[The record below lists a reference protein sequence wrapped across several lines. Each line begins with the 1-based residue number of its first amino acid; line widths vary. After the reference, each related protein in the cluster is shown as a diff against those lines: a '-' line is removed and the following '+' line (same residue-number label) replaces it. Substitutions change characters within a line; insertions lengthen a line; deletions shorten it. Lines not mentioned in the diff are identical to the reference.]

1 MFGFDTPNRPE
12 SASCRIP
19 WLAGLALL
27 VLSVAARSQEPGTP
41 TDLQV
46 VSTGT
51 TRIVL
56 SWTAPADDGNG
67 AIEAYNVYRCDEPCT
82 LDANEHWIAW
92 VTAGTTFA
100 DTHDNSDPAEA
111 GGTSP
116 LALGTTYR
124 YAVAA
129 YRGGEGD
136 WSNEVTATTPDAI
149 ASAPGAP
156 REFTA
161 RGSEST
167 VALSW
172 KTPGLEG
179 GEAHSAYTL
188 YRAVGN
194 SCEELDEYRTDI
206 PADATFLEDTAVSA
220 GQDYCYRLTASN
232 AAGESAPS
240 ASRTVRTVTVG
251 APRNL
256 EVIAAGSANTIGL
269 GWTAPA
275 EDGGGP
281 VDGYDVYRCEQ
292 TGTEACMPE
301 YVAWVVDGERYRDDG
316 LTAGTTYR
324 YAVDA
329 VRANTAGDWS
339 NEVTFRAGAGAVV
352 QPGWIERMPVRVAD
366 SEGVTTETVLLVSDS
381 AVPAGTLLEFPT
393 LDAPLTLWFVAV
405 VSESAQDSSPAPPEG
420 LVHATGR
427 VVRVAALDNMLGGY
441 IEELPS
447 AAVLCFPLSS
457 IVDGVDPGSLAI
469 HRTEPGETEPGEA
482 EPGETESDG
491 TEADGQSWMALE
503 AVYRPGMVC
512 GATRR
517 LTRFAVFGRM
527 AGQDPDTPPEPPE
540 PGEPGEPAGTAP
552 YFPDD
557 ASIGDLVFV
566 AGTAIEPI
574 TLPRA
579 LGGNINAGLNDGEL
593 SDYSF
598 DPPDLPRGLVFDRH
612 TRVMQGTPAR
622 HTARTNYTL
631 WVHDDDEDY
640 SIADAASLHFT
651 IEVAGEIRQGETPAP
666 QFAEGANIGDLV
678 FTVGVEMDPVT
689 LPQAMGG
696 DIDVTLNRGAL
707 SDYSFNPPD
716 LPAGL
721 NFDRFSRVL
730 SGIPA
735 QALET
740 TDYTFWVHDD
750 DEDYSTEDGDSLA
763 FTLTVN
769 DGESVVGGTFVQP
782 YQYMERSNWNL
793 DRHPDG
799 MTWNAVAWLGDR
811 IHAPLIL
818 WTDGDEVPDSFQ
830 IEMSDLVGES
840 GEVIS
845 GEHVNILYPTYIA
858 ADPELRGCNG
868 YGSRAGIEPAY
879 LADAL
884 SSSPGPVGLPEDPYK
899 IWVAVDV
906 PRNACPAD
914 YQGTLTVRSP
924 LGDATG
930 AQFTVDLKVLS
941 LDLPT
946 PADRQFVLDLWQHPE
961 RVLTLHNDAHPDTL
975 IDRWSDEH
983 YRLLEDAY
991 RLLANAGQKAV
1002 TATLKDGTF
1011 GAPGMVKWIRVSES
1025 RDDWRFDFSVFGAHV
1040 EKLAAWGIDQRI
1052 DAYGIL
1058 GWNRDEIPYWS
1069 EEFQA
1074 TRILSAPP
1082 GSAAHSAVW
1091 RKFLPQFSAYLKE
1104 RGWFEKTYLAV
1115 DEAPAQMEQVV
1126 SVVRSDDPDWKM
1138 ALSHFDAYLPQSVA
1152 QHVDIM
1158 NVFAG
1163 IGETAVSS
1171 RTQGQLW
1178 SLYTSCHS
1186 DEQMPVTRVNS
1197 LLTRDSNPA
1206 DVEWLTWYVDKL
1218 GMDGYS
1224 RWAYD
1229 FWRSPD
1235 SFDPRQGTA
1244 HTTGDFSLI
1253 YRSSNDRDLE
1263 PVTSVRLEMLRQ
1275 GILAFEKRRVLR
1287 DLLTRQSHASGLQ
1300 TLDALLG
1307 DGYISVAG
1315 AAQGSAKDDLMRAR
1329 EQLDTL
1335 SIEASS
1341 LVQPD
1346 SRCE

>member
-1 MFGFDTPNRPE
+1 MLKRSGNTSTR
-12 SASCRIP
+12 SP
-19 WLAGLALL
+19 WLAGFALL
-27 VLSVAARSQEPGTP
+27 LLAAGARSQAPGAP
-41 TDLQV
+41 TDLRV
-46 VSTGT
+46 VSTAAT
-51 TRIVL
+51 QVVL
-56 SWTAPADDGNG
+56 SWNAPSDDGYG
-67 AIEAYNVYRCDEPCT
+67 AVEAYNVYRCEQDQGDSPCT
-82 LDANEHWIAW
+82 LGWIAW
-92 VTAGTTFA
+92 VTDGTTFT
-100 DTHDNSDPAEA
+100 DTHDDSSPAEG

-116 LALGTTYR
+116 VEGQKTYR

-129 YRGGEGD
+129 YRGSEGN
-136 WSNEVTATTPDAI
+136 WSEQVEVTTPELVPA
-149 ASAPGAP
+149 APDAP

-161 RGSEST
+161 RGSETSVT
-167 VALSW
+167 LSW
-172 KTPGLEG
+172 KAPDWQGSASL
-179 GEAHSAYTL
+179 SAYTL
-188 YRAVGN
+188 YRAARG
-194 SCEELDEYRTDI
+194 SCEEPDEYRTDI
-206 PADATFLEDTAVSA
+206 PADSTYLEDAAVSA

-232 AAGESAPS
+232 SVGESVPS
-240 ASRTVRTVTVG
+240 ATRTIRTVTVG

-256 EVIAAGSANTIGL
+256 EVIAAGSENTISL

-301 YVAWVVDGERYRDDG
+301 SVASVVGGERYRDDG
-316 LTAGTTYR
+316 LTVGTTYR

-352 QPGWIERMPVRVAD
+352 HPGWIERMPVRVAGR
-366 SEGVTTETVLLVSDS
+366 EGFTTETVLLVSDS
-381 AVPAGTLLEFPT
+381 AVPAGTLLELPT
-393 LDAPLTLWFVAV
+393 LDAPLTFWFVAV
-405 VSESAQDSSPAPPEG
+405 VSESAQGSSPAVPEG

-427 VVRVAALDNMLGGY
+427 VVRIAALDNMLGGY

-457 IVDGVDPGSLAI
+457 IVDGVDLGSLAI
-469 HRTEPGETEPGEA
+469 HRTEPGER
-482 EPGETESDG
+482 ESDG
-491 TEADGQSWMALE
+491 TEPDGQSWTALD

-527 AGQDPDTPPEPPE
+527 AGQDPDTPPDPAAPE
-540 PGEPGEPAGTAP
+540 STAP

-579 LGGNINAGLNDGEL
+579 LGGNINAGLNDGEP

-598 DPPDLPRGLVFDRH
+598 DPPDLPRGLVFDRY
-612 TRVMQGTPAR
+612 TRVMQGTPAQ
-622 HTARTNYTL
+622 HTERTSYTL

-651 IEVAGEIRQGETPAP
+651 IEVTGDIRQGETPAP
-666 QFAEGANIGDLV
+666 RFAEGANIGDLV
-678 FTVGVEMDPVT
+678 FTVGVEMDPIT

-730 SGIPA
+730 SGVPA

-740 TDYTFWVHDD
+740 TDYTLWVHDD
-750 DEDYSTEDGDSLA
+750 DEDYSTEDGDSLP

-769 DGESVVGGTFVQP
+769 AGESVVGGTFVQP

-799 MTWNAVAWLGDR
+799 MTFSAVAWLGDR
-811 IHAPLIL
+811 IHAPLIV
-818 WTDGDEVPDSFQ
+818 WTDSDEAPESFQ
-830 IEMSDLVGES
+830 IEMSDLVGGS

-845 GEHVNILYPTYIA
+845 GEHVNVLYPTYVA
-858 ADPELRGCNG
+858 ADPERRGCEG
-868 YGSRAGIEPAY
+868 YGSRAGIEPAW

-941 LDLPT
+941 LGLPA
-946 PADRQFVLDLWQHPE
+946 PADRQFALDLWQHPE
-961 RVLTLHNDAHPDTL
+961 RVLALHNDTHPDAP
-975 IDRWSDEH
+975 IDRWSEEH
-983 YRLLEDAY
+983 YQLLEDAY

-1011 GAPGMVKWIRVSES
+1011 GAPGMVTWIRESES
-1025 RDDWRFDFSVFGAHV
+1025 RDDWRFDFSIFGAHV
-1040 EKLAAWGIDQRI
+1040 ERLAAWGIDQRI

-1069 EEFQA
+1069 EELQA
-1074 TRILSAPP
+1074 TRILSAPA

-1091 RKFLPQFSAYLKE
+1091 KKFLPQFSAYLKE
-1104 RGWFEKTYLAV
+1104 RGWFEKTYLGV
-1115 DEAPAQMEQVV
+1115 DEAPAQMEQIVNL
-1126 SVVRSDDPDWKM
+1126 VRSDDPDWKM

-1171 RTQGQLW
+1171 RTQGQIW

-1186 DEQMPVTRVNS
+1186 EEQMPVTRVNS

-1206 DVEWLTWYVDKL
+1206 DVEWLTWYADKL
-1218 GMDGYS
+1218 GMEGYS

-1235 SFDPRQGTA
+1235 SFDPRKGTA

-1253 YRSSNDRDLE
+1253 YRTSNDRHLE

-1287 DLLTRQSHASGLQ
+1287 DLLTRQSHASGLL
-1300 TLDALLG
+1300 TLDSLLG
-1307 DGYISVAG
+1307 DEYISIAG